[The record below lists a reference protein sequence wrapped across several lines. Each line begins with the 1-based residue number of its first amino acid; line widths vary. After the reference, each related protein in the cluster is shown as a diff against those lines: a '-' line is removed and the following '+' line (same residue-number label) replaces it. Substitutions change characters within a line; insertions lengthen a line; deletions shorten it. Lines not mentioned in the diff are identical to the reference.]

1 MSGVEFVQRNQQ
13 VDENQALRLKHLTTI
28 AENAY
33 FSALD
38 PALVAKNAEA
48 LDGIAADT
56 SRESLQLEPTQHN
69 LGLHRALWTLNT
81 YKLSAR
87 EDGYF
92 VAPGEAT
99 LKDWEVPAPDR
110 RLARVSLG
118 EWRLNKK
125 SEMLYDANDML
136 RMYLK
141 QIGGVKLLS
150 AEDEVELAKAIE
162 VGLYAGHKLDGG
174 KANKGERLSIDERRN
189 FAELALMGKD
199 AYDHFYEAN
208 LRLVVSIAK
217 KYSGKGMPLLDII
230 QEGNLGLKHAID
242 KFDYTLGIKF
252 SVYASRWIKQAIQAA
267 LPAQSRMISITK
279 HENAKLQKLVTQRME
294 FEKEHDR
301 RPTNDELI
309 QLSDLE
315 ADQVNALLNNFLR
328 NHMSLDQRV
337 GEREDRLIS
346 DLLVDNNDPML
357 EDIVVTQDNR
367 RMLDEALCEELNAL
381 KDIKRIGEK
390 ATIYETLMIL
400 YGIGNGERKT
410 QMQTASLLGVGRNA
424 VQESER
430 AALDRLRQS
439 DTLRSL
445 YNEQ

>member
-1 MSGVEFVQRNQQ
+1 MTGVEFVQRDQQ
-13 VDENQALRLKHLTTI
+13 IGENQSLKLKHLTTI
-28 AENAY
+28 ADDAY

-38 PALVAKNAEA
+38 PVLVAKNAEI
-48 LDGIAADT
+48 LDRVESDV
-56 SRESLQLEPTQHN
+56 SRESLRLEPTRHD
-69 LGLHRALWTLNT
+69 LGLRRALWTLNT

-99 LKDWEVPAPDR
+99 LKDWEVPASDR
-110 RLARVSLG
+110 KLARVSLG
-118 EWRLNKK
+118 EWRSNKK

-174 KANKGERLSIDERRN
+174 KANRGEQLTTDERRN
-189 FAELALMGKD
+189 FAELALIGKD

-309 QLSDLE
+309 QLSDLG

-337 GEREDRLIS
+337 GKSESDTIA
-346 DLLVDNNDPML
+346 DLLADNNEPML
-357 EDIVVTQDNR
+357 EDIVVAQDSR
-367 RMLDEALCEELNAL
+367 RMLDEALYEELNAL
-381 KDIKRIGEK
+381 KDVKRIGEK
-390 ATIYETLMIL
+390 ATLYETLMTL
-400 YGIGNGERKT
+400 YGIGNGDRKT
-410 QMQTASLLGVGRNA
+410 QLQTASLLGVGRNA
-424 VQESER
+424 VQGAER
-430 AALDRLRQS
+430 TAINRLRQS